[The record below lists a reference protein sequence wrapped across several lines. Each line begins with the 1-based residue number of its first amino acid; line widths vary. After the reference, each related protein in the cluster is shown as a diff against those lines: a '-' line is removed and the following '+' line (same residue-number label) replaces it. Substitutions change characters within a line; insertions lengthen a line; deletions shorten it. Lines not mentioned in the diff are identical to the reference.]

1 MGINIEMDELV
12 YIVSAIILAV
22 LLLVSE
28 ILGTTP
34 KYDANSITSLASSII
49 SSASSSQNSLVSS
62 TSSSSDNVPLGVI
75 IVTK

>member
-1 MGINIEMDELV
+1 MGLNIEMDGLV
-12 YIVSAIILAV
+12 YIVSAMILAV

-28 ILGTTP
+28 ILGTTS

-49 SSASSSQNSLVSS
+49 SSSSQSSPTPS
-62 TSSSSDNVPLGVI
+62 TSSSDETPLGLI